1 MRSIDKIHLKKVV
14 EKNSPLV
21 LASLSIRRLMKV
33 SKQTMMVC
41 QEGLESLTTVSGG
54 ITRDMAKGFSK
65 TTKISG
71 NIEGILSITKSMDL
85 VNIAGQVA
93 IHTRDG
99 LAIRVNQASDDILG
113 LLMVVNI
120 LDTGKT
126 TRKTVLESIF
136 TQTRVSTSG
145 IIIMIGLMD
154 SEFTSG
160 QMETFT
166 RVNGRMGSEVV

>member
-1 MRSIDKIHLKKVV
+1 MKSIDKIHLKKVV

-21 LASLSIRRLMKV
+21 LDSLSTRQLMKV
-33 SKQTMMVC
+33 YKQMKMVC
-41 QEGLESLTTVSGG
+41 QEESGSLTTVSGE
-54 ITRDMAKGFSK
+54 ITKDMVKGFSK

-71 NIEGILSITKSMDL
+71 SIEDILSITKSMDL

-93 IHTRDG
+93 IHTKDG
-99 LAIRVNQASDDILG
+99 SAIRGNQALADILG
-113 LLMVVNI
+113 PLMVANI
-120 LDTGKT
+120 LGTGKT
-126 TRKTVLESIF
+126 IRKTVLENIF

-145 IIIMIGLMD
+145 TTIMTDLMD

>member
-1 MRSIDKIHLKKVV
+1 
-14 EKNSPLV
+14 
-21 LASLSIRRLMKV
+21 
-33 SKQTMMVC
+33 
-41 QEGLESLTTVSGG
+41 
-54 ITRDMAKGFSK
+54 
-65 TTKISG
+65 
-71 NIEGILSITKSMDL
+71 MDL
-85 VNIAGQVA
+85 VNIAGQVV

-99 LAIRVNQASDDILG
+99 SVIHVNQDLDDILG
-113 LLMVVNI
+113 PLMVVNI

-126 TRKTVLESIF
+126 IRKTVLENIF

-145 IIIMIGLMD
+145 TTIMTDLMD